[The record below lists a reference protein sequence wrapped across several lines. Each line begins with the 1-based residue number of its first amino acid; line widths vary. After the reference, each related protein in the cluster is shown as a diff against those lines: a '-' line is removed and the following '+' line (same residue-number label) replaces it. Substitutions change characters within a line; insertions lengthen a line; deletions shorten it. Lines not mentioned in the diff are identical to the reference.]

1 MDTDAGSDDLLALAF
16 LLGRRDVHIEA
27 ITIVNGLCHVRD
39 GANNVLR
46 LLELAGH
53 PEIPVYIGTS
63 APLAG
68 NAAFPLS
75 WRKDADTLPGVTLPQ
90 ATATLQTESASAFF
104 VRRLSNSKRPVRI
117 LALGPLT
124 NIGSALRLESWGA
137 QAIEEIVIMGGAM
150 SVPGNL
156 GDGGYFKTTNTTA
169 EWNFYVDP
177 LAASIVFSSGAPIR
191 LIPLD
196 ATRQV
201 PIKSDFV
208 AKLNADAKTPLEQF
222 AAEVLANEKKLIA
235 EGVFYAWDPLAAVA
249 LADPEAVSVTPMTIS
264 ITEYGNET
272 GRTVAVQDKAPNAR
286 VATSANAD
294 LFRREFLEALA
305 TPNPAPPP
313 PPAAAQPKTPPATP
327 KPAPAAAP
335 APTPAAAPQPPA
347 TAPPASA
354 PPPANGNP
362 PPKPPPAATP
372 PASTPPPQTAPAPTP
387 KPGI

>member
-1 MDTDAGSDDLLALAF
+1 MDTDAGSDDMLALAF
-16 LLGRRDVHIEA
+16 MLGRRDVHIEA

-68 NAAFPLS
+68 SAAFPLA
-75 WRKDADTLPGVTLPQ
+75 WRKDADALPGVTLPQ
-90 ATATLQTESASAFF
+90 ATAKLQTESASAFL

-124 NIGSALRLESWGA
+124 NIGSALRLEPWGA

-150 SVPGNL
+150 NVPGNL

-169 EWNFYVDP
+169 EWNFYLDS

-201 PIKSDFV
+201 PIKSDLL
-208 AKLNADAKTPLEQF
+208 ARLKADAKTPLETF
-222 AAEVLANEKKLIA
+222 VAEVLEVQNKFIV
-235 EGVFYAWDPLAAVA
+235 EGNYFAWDPLAAVA
-249 LADPEAVSVTPMTIS
+249 LADPNAVSTTPMTIS

-272 GRTVAVQDKAPNAR
+272 GRTVAVQGKAPNAR
-286 VATSANAD
+286 VATSASAD

-305 TPNPAPPP
+305 TPNPTPPP
-313 PPAAAQPKTPPATP
+313 PPAAAQPKTPPAAP

-335 APTPAAAPQPPA
+335 APPPAAAPTPPA
-347 TAPPASA
+347 AAPPASVT
-354 PPPANGNP
+354 PPANGTP
-362 PPKPPPAATP
+362 PPNSPPAATP
-372 PASTPPPQTAPAPTP
+372 PASTPPPQTAPPAAP